1 MKTMSDFYAAAIAGL
16 EDYIDDEE
24 DDIRLGEGVA
34 KVGEYTFAMR
44 EDGVDDISERK
55 SRLAGLEGDL
65 QALIDAAS
73 PGTVNSPP
81 VAQMRD
87 LVDEITAALQEE

>member
-16 EDYIDDEE
+16 E
-24 DDIRLGEGVA
+24 
-34 KVGEYTFAMR
+34 
-44 EDGVDDISERK
+44 
-55 SRLAGLEGDL
+55 GDL
-65 QALIDAAS
+65 QAIIDAAS
-73 PGTVNSPP
+73 PETANSQA